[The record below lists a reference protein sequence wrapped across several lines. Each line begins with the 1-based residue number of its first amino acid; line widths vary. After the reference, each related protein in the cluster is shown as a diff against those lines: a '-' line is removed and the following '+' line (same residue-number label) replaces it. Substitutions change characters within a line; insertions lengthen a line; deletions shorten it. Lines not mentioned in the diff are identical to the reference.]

1 MHKPKAEWVKDDEKT
16 LPNQSVNLGMKNH
29 VGGRVW
35 LETSDIRVDGPDM
48 TGSDVA
54 ASGYNVVMSV
64 LTPEGIG
71 EYAAKVET
79 LPLAQ
84 QQAAA
89 KQLLKEH
96 PEYIAETVT
105 TKTDAKGYY
114 SVKFSDGKLTKQ
126 SKKYLYAHVESPD
139 GKPVIGYSGWRL
151 PLYQSPEVNGGQNPQ
166 PIAAENLVANPMWY
180 NVNFALV
187 PRHNVS
193 LDITNYDM
201 TKSPARKGDKPVLDV
216 KGPFPVTP
224 NKIVWKKNGKEF
236 KTCEGIT
243 TEAQANQCVFTVPED
258 AVEGDVFTAEFVTGD
273 DTTIAADSFVVTE
286 KPISDELTPEY
297 EDGSGKPGE
306 DVKVDKP
313 VFKDGDGKETT
324 PPEGTKFTPGEN
336 APEGVTV
343 DESTGEITVP
353 VPEDAKPGDK
363 ITVPV
368 EVTYPDGSKDT
379 VDVTVTVDEPDVP
392 APSITAGSETD
403 EVPADG
409 SEKTLDDKVEN
420 PTDGMTGEVLD
431 KDGNPIK
438 DATVTVDPDTG
449 EIKVTVPEG
458 TAPQDG
464 KVVVKDKNGDK
475 VGEVDVKITE
485 PKTDVPDTSNASVVP
500 DTVTVVEGQ
509 EAKPFEVAKNIPEG
523 GKVVVD
529 GLPDG
534 LSVDES
540 TGEVTGTPAQIS
552 DWGKDEEERAVEVT
566 VSVTDKDGKE
576 VAQGTKTVTVQ
587 RDTDGD
593 GQPDVTD
600 TDDDND
606 GATDAEEAAAGTDPK
621 DASSKPEAKPG
632 DDQGATSVDKSGV
645 KDVKPSGED
654 QNTGIKVT
662 KPDEGTKVSA
672 TDKDGKDVPAKI
684 DDNGNVV
691 VTPGQDVE
699 GPITVVIEDE
709 DLDGGKTEVEVGVKG
724 EKPGNQGG
732 SSNLPDGSSLPGL
745 SSGSSN
751 VDWKRCAPAAAG
763 VGIPLLFL
771 LPIGLASQMNIPGFS
786 PLVKQVSAQIDGINR
801 QLAQQNTA
809 LQKQLGIYNGPLA
822 KQASQID
829 LMLKKV
835 SPEAG
840 RIGGGIAL
848 AAAGALALG
857 LLINSCAPGAGSSSS
872 SSSSK

>member
-1 MHKPKAEWVKDDEKT
+1 MKITKPKT
-16 LPNQSVNLGMKNH
+16 
-29 VGGRVW
+29 
-35 LETSDIRVDGPDM
+35 
-48 TGSDVA
+48 
-54 ASGYNVVMSV
+54 
-64 LTPEGIG
+64 
-71 EYAAKVET
+71 
-79 LPLAQ
+79 
-84 QQAAA
+84 
-89 KQLLKEH
+89 
-96 PEYIAETVT
+96 
-105 TKTDAKGYY
+105 
-114 SVKFSDGKLTKQ
+114 
-126 SKKYLYAHVESPD
+126 
-139 GKPVIGYSGWRL
+139 
-151 PLYQSPEVNGGQNPQ
+151 
-166 PIAAENLVANPMWY
+166 
-180 NVNFALV
+180 
-187 PRHNVS
+187 
-193 LDITNYDM
+193 
-201 TKSPARKGDKPVLDV
+201 
-216 KGPFPVTP
+216 
-224 NKIVWKKNGKEF
+224 
-236 KTCEGIT
+236 
-243 TEAQANQCVFTVPED
+243 
-258 AVEGDVFTAEFVTGD
+258 
-273 DTTIAADSFVVTE
+273 
-286 KPISDELTPEY
+286 
-297 EDGSGKPGE
+297 
-306 DVKVDKP
+306 
-313 VFKDGDGKETT
+313 
-324 PPEGTKFTPGEN
+324 
-336 APEGVTV
+336 
-343 DESTGEITVP
+343 
-353 VPEDAKPGDK
+353 
-363 ITVPV
+363 
-368 EVTYPDGSKDT
+368 
-379 VDVTVTVDEPDVP
+379 DVP
-392 APSITAGSETD
+392 APSIAAGSETD

-409 SEKTLDDKVEN
+409 SEKALDDKVEN

-438 DATVTVDPDTG
+438 GATVTVDPSTG

-475 VGEVDVKITE
+475 VGEVDVKITK

-500 DTVTVVEGQ
+500 DAVTVVEGQ
-509 EAKPFEVAKNIPEG
+509 EGKPFEVAKNIPEG

-540 TGEVTGTPAQIS
+540 TGEVTGTPATIS
-552 DWGKDEEERAVEVT
+552 DWGKDEEERDVEVTVSVTDKDGKEVAQGTKTVTVQRDTDGDGQPDVTDTDDDNDGATDAEEAAAGTDPKDASSKPAPTDESSVVPDAVTVVEGQEGKPFEVAKNIPEGGKVVVDGLPDGLSVDESTGEVTGTPATISDWGKDEEERDVEVT

-662 KPDEGTKVSA
+662 NPDEGTNVSA
-672 TDKDGKDVPAKI
+672 TDKNGKDVPAKI

-691 VTPGQDVE
+691 VTPGEDVE

-709 DLDGGKTEVEVGVKG
+709 DLDGGKTEVEVGVKD
-724 EKPGNQGG
+724 EEPGNQGG
-732 SSNLPDGSSLPGL
+732 SSNVPGGSSLPGL

-751 VDWKRCAPAAAG
+751 VDWERCAPAAAG
-763 VGIPLLFL
+763 VGLPLLFL

-801 QLAQQNTA
+801 QLGQQNAA

-840 RIGGGIAL
+840 RIGGGVAL

-872 SSSSK
+872 SK